1 MGLCPKPPRSKSAVP
16 ALPRLHRVGHRRW
29 LPTISG
35 GGENPRAARKSWR
48 AAHFPARLGSW
59 VPRRDETDRRNR
71 RQSSLSL
78 EPPGTCVPRALGY
91 NASPSL
97 PGLRVPPL
105 RSLCS
110 SGQSRVTEFTLIS
123 GRSGPRGGQSDSP
136 REKFQLGRILQL
148 LWRPCSWDRPTPGP
162 RSLGP
167 N

>member
-1 MGLCPKPPRSKSAVP
+1 MVP
-16 ALPRLHRVGHRRW
+16 ALPRLHRVGHRSW

-71 RQSSLSL
+71 WQSSLSL

-97 PGLRVPPL
+97 PGLRAPSL
-105 RSLCS
+105 RPLCS
-110 SGQSRVTEFTLIS
+110 AGQSRVAEFTLIS
-123 GRSGPRGGQSDSP
+123 GRSGSRGGAERLTSGEIPAWPNSP
-136 REKFQLGRILQL
+136 ASVATLQLGSHHP
-148 LWRPCSWDRPTPGP
+148 RPAKSGFE
-162 RSLGP
+162 LG
-167 N
+167 